1 MNKNI
6 IYIKSYEFALKIVK
20 LNKKLTS
27 EKKEFVLS
35 KQLLR
40 SGTAIAALVRESK
53 FAQSKL
59 DFINKMSIGL
69 KEANETLYWL
79 ELLHDS
85 EYIENEDFEIIH
97 SDCNELVSIMVSIIK
112 STKSSLDKNNS

>member
-6 IYIKSYEFALKIVK
+6 IFIKSYEFALKIVK

-69 KEANETLYWL
+69 KESNETLYWL

>member
-1 MNKNI
+1 
-6 IYIKSYEFALKIVK
+6 
-20 LNKKLTS
+20 
-27 EKKEFVLS
+27 
-35 KQLLR
+35 
-40 SGTAIAALVRESK
+40 
-53 FAQSKL
+53 
-59 DFINKMSIGL
+59 MSIGL